1 MRDDTNNLQQKII
14 LKEQTPKYYINAI
27 GCTTNMEISEKE
39 FYKIKN
45 AKDFLHFLYQIE
57 TKYDFITGNYFDLQK
72 TLLQSQLDTT
82 LFSKQFNILHIS
94 QQNRLLNRIL
104 FNYLSTTK
112 LYFDQI
118 HLPEIFADNPI
129 KEEIN
134 RYLLDFR
141 NDEINNFMIELRNH
155 MQHSS
160 ISSHLSIQSTKKVN
174 PMTNNNLVFN
184 YTTLF
189 LDIDNFLQDK
199 ELSKQTRKQYKENA
213 KNYVKKFKKNKCE
226 LELIEHIFKFYAN
239 IVKFHYRIRELL
251 NDNKEKSMTILDEM
265 YQNYKAIVEQ
275 ETAEPFEY
283 IPPQNLMKIHTSQET
298 IIITTNI
305 MNYIKELEQQNKMA
319 GGAIIC
325 NASKKQM
332 QDWDNFY

>member
-1 MRDDTNNLQQKII
+1 MRDGTNNLQQKII
-14 LKEQTPKYYINAI
+14 LKEQTPKYYINAV
-27 GCTTNMEISEKE
+27 GCETEMKISEDE

-45 AKDFLHFLYQIE
+45 AKDFLHALYQIE
-57 TKYDFITGNYFDLQK
+57 TKYDFITGNYFDFQK
-72 TLLQSQLDTT
+72 SLLESQLDTT

-160 ISSHLSIQSTKKVN
+160 ISSHLSIQSAKKVN
-174 PMTNNNLVFN
+174 PTTNNNLVFN

-226 LELIEHIFKFYAN
+226 LELTEHIFKFYAN
-239 IVKFHYRIRELL
+239 IVKFHYSIRELL
-251 NDNKEKSMTILDEM
+251 NDNKKKSMTILDEM

-275 ETAEPFEY
+275 ETAKPFEY

-305 MNYIKELEQQNKMA
+305 MNYIIELEQQNKMA

-325 NASKKQM
+325 NARQKQM
-332 QDWDNFY
+332 QDWDNFW